1 MNTKLLQ
8 FQANFRSVLDSGIST
23 VNNYS
28 CRVGTNVSGDYP
40 FVLLPADSYGLRWQQ
55 KLADGHYGGHPERL
69 ISVGN
74 FSGVSPATIEDLMPT
89 QSSVHQTVS
98 GSAYRRF
105 RRPAKPGLAHQWAG
119 LFEQFSANRQTYN
132 VA

>member
-40 FVLLPADSYGLRWQQ
+40 FVLLLADSYGLRWQQ

-74 FSGVSPATIEDLMPT
+74 FSGVSPATVEDLMPPDAYPEFC
-89 QSSVHQTVS
+89 SPNGIGVS
-98 GSAYRRF
+98 I
-105 RRPAKPGLAHQWAG
+105 PTIP
-119 LFEQFSANRQTYN
+119 TTC
-132 VA
+132 